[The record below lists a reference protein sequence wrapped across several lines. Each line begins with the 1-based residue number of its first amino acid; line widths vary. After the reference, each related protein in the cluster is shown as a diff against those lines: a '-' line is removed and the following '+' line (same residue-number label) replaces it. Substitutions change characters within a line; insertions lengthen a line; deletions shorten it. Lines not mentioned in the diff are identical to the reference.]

1 MELCDLWKNN
11 MLVIAEIESISKFTF
26 ICKKD
31 LEPDSKLFS
40 LLEKGNMKIF
50 VISDEL
56 YKRLFSLTTEQLNK
70 YKNEFDY
77 YDDRTG
83 VMDDLFNQFVFMYY
97 IIEGYESFYFV
108 SDDIYYGT
116 LRIDE
121 NGALVFDKNPQYNKD
136 ESKKYIEIYKH
147 LYNGYYGTEE
157 AIDIIKKLYPK
168 NKISKQEEYQK
179 NLKK

>member
-1 MELCDLWKNN
+1 
-11 MLVIAEIESISKFTF
+11 
-26 ICKKD
+26 
-31 LEPDSKLFS
+31 
-40 LLEKGNMKIF
+40 MKIF

-56 YKRLFSLTTEQLNK
+56 YKRLFSLTTEQLNE
-70 YKNEFDY
+70 YKTEFDC

-97 IIEGYESFYFV
+97 IIESEEGYESFYFV

-116 LRIDE
+116 LRINE
-121 NGALVFDKNPQYNKD
+121 NGALVIDKNPQYNKD

-147 LYNGYYGTEE
+147 LYNSYYDTEE

-179 NLKK
+179 ILKK